1 MSSSTLPPHYIEPAD
16 PKKSPPPIVHWSEL
30 YQKLLEQRVVVVIDD
45 KITTHAKGSFELKWS
60 FYDTESKECHH
71 YKIVSPTG
79 SFSFGLSGSP
89 DEKTGEVKW
98 KIDQNIPHSKEVSQP
113 NNYDSTDDDLEL
125 LLHYLQARQ
134 NNGYRP
140 LPEGQDEVMHGR
152 FLRFLEKELICLMS
166 EFSMKLFPAKNG
178 HWQKTDKVKVN
189 IGDRRRLAEE
199 FSGFIKLGA
208 EIPDDKEGR
217 HYPDSWKASVSTFE
231 SKFGTNKGSKMF
243 GAKLFDLQQKNIT
256 DSCHVVERK
265 YTVKATGE
273 EKVGY
278 DVSEF
283 PRGAKGTIGYQPS
296 AGSIFFSKLGINP
309 SVRAWQITLSENAP
323 VHQDGA
329 SAKPYV
335 FDAPPLE
342 PRQQQQQQ
350 DSSTGEPDAKRQKV

>member
-1 MSSSTLPPHYIEPAD
+1 MSSLPRYIEPAD

-30 YQKLLEQRVVVVIDD
+30 YQKLLEKRVVVVIDD
-45 KITTHAKGSFELKWS
+45 KITTHAKGSLELKWS
-60 FYDTESKECHH
+60 FYNTETKECHH

-113 NNYDSTDDDLEL
+113 NNYDPTDNDADLEL
-125 LLHYLQARQ
+125 LSNYLQSRQ

-140 LPEGQDEVMHGR
+140 LPEGLDEVMHGR
-152 FLRFLEKELICLMS
+152 FLKFLEHELIRLMS
-166 EFSMKLFPAKNG
+166 EFSIKLFPTTNG
-178 HWQKTDKVKVN
+178 HWMKTAKAKIN

-199 FSGFIKLGA
+199 FSGFIKPGA
-208 EIPDDKEGR
+208 AIPDDKEGR
-217 HYPDSWKASVSTFE
+217 HYPDSWKASVSVFE

-243 GAKLFDLQQKNIT
+243 GAKLFDLQQQNIT
-256 DSCHVVERK
+256 ESCHVVERK
-265 YTVKATGE
+265 FTTKTGE

-296 AGSIFFSKLGINP
+296 AGSIFFSQLGINP

-323 VHQDGA
+323 AHQDGA
-329 SAKPYV
+329 SAKPVV
-335 FDAPPLE
+335 FDAPSLE
-342 PRQQQQQQ
+342 PQQQQQQQ
-350 DSSTGEPDAKRQKV
+350 DNSEEPPAAKRQKVN

>member
-1 MSSSTLPPHYIEPAD
+1 MSTTTTPRYIEPAD

-30 YQKLLEQRVVVVIDD
+30 YQKLLEKRVVVVIDD
-45 KITTHAKGSFELKWS
+45 KITTHAKGSLELKWS
-60 FYDTESKECHH
+60 FYDADAKECHH

-79 SFSFGLSGSP
+79 AFSFGLSGSP

-98 KIDQNIPHSKEVSQP
+98 KIDQNIPGQ
-113 NNYDSTDDDLEL
+113 NNYDPTNNDADLEL
-125 LLHYLQARQ
+125 LLYYLQSRQ

-140 LPEGQDEVMHGR
+140 LPEGKDEVMHGQ
-152 FLRFLEKELICLMS
+152 FLRFLEKELIRLMS
-166 EFSMKLFPAKNG
+166 ESASKLFPTTNG
-178 HWQKTDKVKVN
+178 HWLKTAKAKIN
-189 IGDRRRLAEE
+189 IGDKRRLAEE
-199 FSGFIKLGA
+199 FSGFIKPGSA
-208 EIPDDKEGR
+208 IPDDKEGR

-243 GAKLFDLQQKNIT
+243 GAKLFDLQQQNIS
-256 DSCHVVERK
+256 DSCHIVERK
-265 YTVKATGE
+265 FTTKTGE

-296 AGSIFFSKLGINP
+296 AGSIFFSQLGINL

-329 SAKPYV
+329 SAKPVV
-335 FDAPPLE
+335 FDAPSLE
-342 PRQQQQQQ
+342 IQQQQQQQ
-350 DSSTGEPDAKRQKV
+350 DSTTGEPDAKRQKV